1 MEKIIMFFT
10 DYYYIFIILS
20 IFMIISLLGFNIMDG
35 RSRVKDEIRDLP
47 EEAPAIPDK
56 PAPEQN
62 IM

>member
-1 MEKIIMFFT
+1 MDKIIMFFT

-35 RSRVKDEIRDLP
+35 RSKVKDEIRDIP
-47 EEAPAIPDK
+47 EQTPTIPDE
-56 PAPEQN
+56 PIPEQN

>member
-56 PAPEQN
+56 PVPEQN